1 MVSVGTVRIFCVP
14 NYYLQLLT
22 PSSPQKKSLS
32 RLLYNETLSKLSL
45 LVISQQIIPYDKTD
59 SNIPLYNAR
68 RASGVP
74 SKLNKYLL
82 NKTYL
87 TMFLSL
93 VGI

>member
-1 MVSVGTVRIFCVP
+1 MVSDGTVRIFCVP
-14 NYYLQLLT
+14 NYYLQLFT
-22 PSSPQKKSLS
+22 PSSPQQNSLS
-32 RLLYNETLSKLSL
+32 RLFYNETLTKLCL

-59 SNIPLYNAR
+59 SNIPLYATR

-74 SKLNKYLL
+74 SKLDKYLL

-87 TMFLSL
+87 TMFISL